1 MQSDKP
7 FWQTKSLLEMSH
19 DEWESVCDG
28 CAKCCLNQLHDEE
41 VDELVFTDVACQLL
55 DGGTCRCKD
64 YDNRSKK
71 VPHCVELNAENI
83 FGVAEFAPPSCA
95 YRLLLMGEELP
106 QWHHLN
112 SGSRNTVHETGNS
125 VKGRVRFIED
135 ITSEDLQEYIVEWPK
150 GET

>member
-41 VDELVFTDVACQLL
+41 ANELVFTDVACQLL
-55 DGGTCRCKD
+55 DDGICQCKD

-71 VPHCVELNAENI
+71 VPHCVAMNSKNI
-83 FGVAEFAPPSCA
+83 VAVAEFAPPSCA

-125 VKGRVRFIED
+125 VKGKVRFIED
-135 ITSEDLQEYIVEWPK
+135 ITSEGLQDYIVEWPK
-150 GET
+150 AET

>member
-41 VDELVFTDVACQLL
+41 LDELVFTDVAFQLL
-55 DGGTCRCKD
+55 DDGTCRCKD

-71 VPHCVELNAENI
+71 VPHCVELNVENI
-83 FGVAEFAPPSCA
+83 FGIAEFAPPSCA